1 MIAAVVGAT
10 SAVVFLQVLQ
20 KFAKCLITCALYGSL
35 VVQGVLTAI
44 FFVVAPIL
52 GVIFLIFF
60 LLQAF
65 YVWWVRDRIP
75 FASAIL
81 KAASAAI
88 DSNKSVACFAV
99 GMVGVQLLWSLVWCL
114 ASLGVSSLV
123 AGPSSSSSS
132 NTNSVQ
138 MTNSVQ
144 LGNGLLMANSTSVV
158 PTSNSSQTGQLAV
171 LFVSTVSFVWG
182 AQLLTY
188 IVQFV
193 IAATVAAWWFETETS
208 NAVKNGINRAF
219 TSSFGSLSLAALIVA
234 IIEASKRVSK
244 AVTEAAKKDN
254 AHAGIVLAAAICTC
268 IIGCIQEIIEYFQSW
283 AICVMAITGD
293 TFYNSGKEVIRIFK
307 ERGWTAIVND
317 NLIGPALTIACF
329 APAIISALVGAL
341 LTGLFAVNDPN
352 AGIYAI
358 IGGVLSFFIG
368 LFMASLMTEILN
380 SSCKTVFVC
389 FALNPAALYTTHPQ
403 SFQEIVSAWQ
413 QFHPEIYATSGYGQM
428 VQAVQA
434 GTYFPGG
441 SKGTVVVMNPSQSKY

>member
-1 MIAAVVGAT
+1 MIASVVGAT

-20 KFAKCLITCALYGSL
+20 RYASCLITCALYGSL
-35 VVQGVLTAI
+35 VVQGVITAI
-44 FFVVAPIL
+44 FFIISPII
-52 GVIFLIFF
+52 GIIFLIFF
-60 LLQAF
+60 LIQAF

-81 KAASAAI
+81 KAASTAI

-132 NTNSVQ
+132 NS
-138 MTNSVQ
+138 NSVQ
-144 LGNGLLMANSTSVV
+144 LGNGLLVADASTIVP
-158 PTSNSSQTGQLAV
+158 PTSNSTQTGQLAV
-171 LFVSTVSFVWG
+171 LFVSTLSFVWG

-193 IAATVAAWWFETETS
+193 IAATVAAWWFESETS

-244 AVTEAAKKDN
+244 AATEAAKKDK
-254 AHAGIVLAAAICTC
+254 AHVAIIITAAICTC

-293 TFYNSGKEVIRIFK
+293 TFFNSGKEVIRLFK

-329 APAIISALVGAL
+329 APALISALVGSA

-352 AGIYAI
+352 AVVYAI

-368 LFMASLMTEILN
+368 LFMASLMTEIIN
-380 SSCKTVFVC
+380 SSVKTVFVC
-389 FALNPAALYTTHPQ
+389 FAMNPAALYTTHPQ

-413 QFHPEIYATSGYGQM
+413 KFHPEVYSSCGYGQM
-428 VQAVQA
+428 VSGMQA
-434 GTYFPGG
+434 GTYVPA
-441 SKGTVVVMNPSQSKY
+441 SSQGTVVVMNPSQSKY